1 MNVSVIEQLKQLE
14 KLARPLEP
22 GETERAF
29 LLNQVGAYANQFIN
43 RIDTAPAYTASENG
57 RLPDSFHINEN
68 GAAIEEL
75 LPLLHTHVN
84 TPGVAPTS
92 DRFLGYIPGGAL
104 YHSALGDFLAD
115 LSNKYAGYYFPSP
128 GAVQLEN
135 MLLDW
140 MAGIVGYPDG
150 ALGSLTS
157 GGSLAHLTAVVTA
170 REARGI
176 AGERIGT
183 AVVYLTAQTH
193 HSVNKA
199 LRIAGLNQCVRR
211 FIPVDDHYRLETA
224 ALLQAIVADKQMGLN
239 PWLVIGTAGTTNT
252 GAIDPLPEIAQIAQ
266 AHGLWLHVDGA
277 YGAFFALCDEGR
289 QKLAGMEQSDSIIM
303 DPHKTLFLPYGT
315 GTVLVKDGRNL
326 FNAFAAD
333 AAYMQDGAE
342 NDVISPADLSPELTR
357 HFRGLRMW
365 LPLKLV
371 GAAPFRAA
379 LAEKLLLARYFY
391 ERLQEIDGFE
401 VGPPPDLAVV
411 TYRYVP
417 ERGDANEFNERLMQ
431 ALLADGRIFISS
443 TRLGDKFVLRT
454 AVGVYRT
461 HLDAVEQAL
470 AVLAETA
477 RKLED

>member
-1 MNVSVIEQLKQLE
+1 MDIRITEQLKQLE
-14 KLARPLEP
+14 KLSRPLEP
-22 GETERAF
+22 GEAERSF
-29 LLNQVGAYANQFIN
+29 LLNQVSVYANQFIN
-43 RIDTAPAYTASENG
+43 RISTAPAYTASENG
-57 RLPDSFHINEN
+57 RLPDSFYINEN
-68 GAAIEEL
+68 GAALEKL
-75 LPLLHTHVN
+75 LPLLQKYVD

-104 YHSALGDFLAD
+104 YHAALGDFLAD

-157 GGSLAHLTAVVTA
+157 GGSLAHLTAVVAA

-176 AGERIGT
+176 AGDRIST

-252 GAIDPLPEIAQIAQ
+252 GAVDPLPEIAQIAQ
-266 AHGLWLHVDGA
+266 AYGLWLHVDGA

-315 GTVLVKDGRNL
+315 GAVLVKDGRNL
-326 FNAFAAD
+326 YNAFAAD

-357 HFRGLRMW
+357 HFRGLRLW

-379 LAEKLLLARYFY
+379 LAEKLFLAQYFY

-417 ERGDANEFNERLMQ
+417 RRGDANEFNERLMQ

-461 HLDAVEQAL
+461 HLDSVEQAL
-470 AVLAETA
+470 AVLEETA
-477 RKLED
+477 RKLEE

>member
-1 MNVSVIEQLKQLE
+1 
-14 KLARPLEP
+14 
-22 GETERAF
+22 
-29 LLNQVGAYANQFIN
+29 
-43 RIDTAPAYTASENG
+43 
-57 RLPDSFHINEN
+57 
-68 GAAIEEL
+68 
-75 LPLLHTHVN
+75 
-84 TPGVAPTS
+84 
-92 DRFLGYIPGGAL
+92 
-104 YHSALGDFLAD
+104 
-115 LSNKYAGYYFPSP
+115 
-128 GAVQLEN
+128 
-135 MLLDW
+135 
-140 MAGIVGYPDG
+140 
-150 ALGSLTS
+150 
-157 GGSLAHLTAVVTA
+157 
-170 REARGI
+170 
-176 AGERIGT
+176 
-183 AVVYLTAQTH
+183 
-193 HSVNKA
+193 
-199 LRIAGLNQCVRR
+199 
-211 FIPVDDHYRLETA
+211 A
-224 ALLQAIVADKQMGLN
+224 ALLQAIVADKQMGPN

-252 GAIDPLPEIAQIAQ
+252 GAVDPLPEMAQIAQ
-266 AHGLWLHVDGA
+266 AHDLWLHVDGA

-289 QKLAGMEQSDSIIM
+289 QKLAGMAQSDSIIM

-326 FNAFAAD
+326 YNAFAAD

-371 GAAPFRAA
+371 DAAPFRAA
-379 LAEKLLLARYFY
+379 LAEKLILARYFY

-417 ERGDANEFNERLMQ
+417 QRGDANKFNERLMQ

-470 AVLAETA
+470 TVLEETA
-477 RKLED
+477 RKLEK